1 MRGTKVPTMHPDL
14 HRGDALYMSCHASD
28 GLHIGVNGNEHTF
41 AAGVIVTR
49 TDFLAAVQSELSV
62 RLVPAD
68 SIVIERGELPE
79 VTVDGDSRT
88 LWVDG
93 LAYSKRFDPAE
104 LRAIGVRAL
113 AAADHLAH
121 PPVPPVDEDDV
132 AALAEEI
139 KASDIAR
146 YRGVLLMAAYRE
158 TARNPLATGKVT
170 VTRS

>member
-1 MRGTKVPTMHPDL
+1 MHPDL
-14 HRGDALYMSCHASD
+14 HRGDALYLSRHASD
-28 GLHIGVNGNEHTF
+28 GVHIGVNGSERF
-41 AAGVIVTR
+41 YEAGVIVTR
-49 TDFLAAVQSELSV
+49 DDLLAAVQSELDV

-68 SIVIERGELPE
+68 AIVIERGELPE

-121 PPVPPVDEDDV
+121 PPVPPLDEADV
-132 AALAEEI
+132 EALQAI
-139 KASDIAR
+139 VRKAPAFASSRDLAR
-146 YRGVLLMAAYRE
+146 ALLASGRVE
-158 TARNPLATGKVT
+158 VKR
-170 VTRS
+170 